1 VGKGNT
7 DNGHITRLENRL
19 TRLGQA
25 QQTLDIVR
33 TRLKQIER
41 RAPQL
46 RVIIE
51 GAYDNL
57 DEALSEIGKEFD
69 ETRRERWPARKEK
82 G

>member
-1 VGKGNT
+1 VANT
-7 DNGHITRLENRL
+7 DNGAITRLENRL

-25 QQTLDIVR
+25 KKTLDIMR

-46 RVIIE
+46 KVIVE

-57 DEALSEIGKEFD
+57 DEALTEIDREFE
-69 ETRRERWPARKEK
+69 ETRRERWPARKEDA
-82 G
+82 

>member
-1 VGKGNT
+1 MGKGNT
-7 DNGHITRLENRL
+7 DNITIARLENRL
-19 TRLGQA
+19 ARLGQA

-33 TRLKQIER
+33 MRLKQIER

-46 RVIIE
+46 QVIIE

-57 DEALSEIGKEFD
+57 DEALDKIGKEFD

>member
-1 VGKGNT
+1 MANI
-7 DNGHITRLENRL
+7 DNDKTTRLENRL

-25 QQTLDIVR
+25 RQTLDIVR
-33 TRLKQIER
+33 MRLKQIER

-57 DEALSEIGKEFD
+57 DEALTEIDREFE
-69 ETRRERWPARKEK
+69 ETRRERWPAKD
-82 G
+82 

>member
-1 VGKGNT
+1 VANT
-7 DNGHITRLENRL
+7 DNGAITRLENRL

-25 QQTLDIVR
+25 KETLDIVK

-57 DEALSEIGKEFD
+57 DEALTEIGKEFE
-69 ETRRERWPARKEK
+69 ETRRERWPAKD
-82 G
+82 

>member
-1 VGKGNT
+1 VANT
-7 DNGHITRLENRL
+7 DNPETTRLENRL

-25 QQTLDIVR
+25 RQTLDIVR
-33 TRLKQIER
+33 MRLKQIER

-46 RVIIE
+46 RVIVE

-57 DEALSEIGKEFD
+57 DEALTEINREFE
-69 ETRRERWPARKEK
+69 ETRRERWPAGKEE